1 MNMIV
6 KDTKVGDAVERSIG
20 AYLDEIVALRHDL
33 HRHPEL
39 AFHEHRT
46 SEIVASRLKSW
57 GYEVATGI
65 AGTGVVATL
74 SRGGGARSIGIR
86 ADMDA
91 LPIEEATGLAHAS
104 VNPG

>member
-6 KDTKVGDAVERSIG
+6 KDTQAGDAVERGIG

-46 SEIVASRLKSW
+46 SEIVVSRLSSW
-57 GYEVATGI
+57 GYEVAT
-65 AGTGVVATL
+65 
-74 SRGGGARSIGIR
+74 
-86 ADMDA
+86 
-91 LPIEEATGLAHAS
+91 ELAEPVS
-104 VNPG
+104 SPP